1 MKIEYDGYVAKD
13 QDGSVH
19 LFLQKEPWREE
30 SEVGQGQW
38 TNDMWD
44 GMTLDRSDFINLS
57 WKDEKATKVKVKIE
71 AEFGQY
77 AENQLTWTDI
87 VY

>member
-13 QDGSVH
+13 QDGSVN

-44 GMTLDRSDFINLS
+44 GVALDRSDFINLS

-71 AEFGQY
+71 TEFGQY
-77 AENQLTWTDI
+77 TENQSTWTDR